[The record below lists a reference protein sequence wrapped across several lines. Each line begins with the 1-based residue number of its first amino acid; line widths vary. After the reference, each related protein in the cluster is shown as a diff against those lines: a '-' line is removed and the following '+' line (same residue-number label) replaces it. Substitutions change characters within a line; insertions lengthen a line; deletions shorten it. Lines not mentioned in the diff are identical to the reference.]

1 MHPPIPNPLTRHVV
15 MPRVPIC
22 YVHTSYVKTR
32 QMFKNK
38 YDLKLDLGLKY
49 IGDNVYIQ
57 TKNLELHD
65 GGSMSFENYK

>member
-1 MHPPIPNPLTRHVV
+1 
-15 MPRVPIC
+15 
-22 YVHTSYVKTR
+22 
-32 QMFKNK
+32 MFKNK